1 MSSRVDLFTRPGEGA
16 IVTLWRIGVTN
27 ADSVV
32 TLTIDPDIVGAT
44 ATAYTDG
51 SGDDQ
56 GRIDIEIPT
65 DAAAGTHS
73 WTAEIDSVVVWTGW
87 VYIEPHG
94 RSVSTLAAS
103 PDIRT
108 ESDPPW
114 VIYRAEDVE
123 LSADVGGPAT
133 QIQETN
139 GPDVLDINAIA
150 DGEYLQRVGDEIVG
164 ATPSGSGD
172 VTAASNFGTDNRLIR
187 SDGTTKGVQTSGV
200 TLSDANA
207 MSGLSKVTTT
217 DLEAT
222 GTITGISADD
232 VGADAS
238 GTASAAVTTHEGKA
252 DPHTVYQLEAAK
264 GQASGYASLN
274 GGAHVVEPALSVTD
288 GTDTFTFGA
297 LVDTQVLYLDGTTI
311 KSKAG
316 GGGVTNFTDLGD
328 VPSAYTGEG
337 GKVVKVKIDETG
349 LEFVAGGAGVSA
361 FTDLDDVPA
370 TYTGEAGKYPIVNA
384 TEDGL
389 EFTDITAAD
398 VGADPAGTAAA
409 AVSTHVGLADPHT
422 QYQKESERGAASGY
436 ASLDSNTR
444 LIEAAQVLRV
454 TGQDLAAGAVSDG
467 QFFVRSGT
475 TYAGQTHDST
485 GDPHTQYQ
493 QESEKGSANG
503 YAGLD
508 ASAFVA
514 QAAPIIRATGVSLTV
529 GAVNDGQMLVR
540 SGSTIVGA
548 TAATAT
554 RQVVVLGSDF
564 STSGSG
570 ASVTGW
576 SGIFTITA
584 GKTYRIEMGG
594 AHQAASN
601 SVSIAQFAIDWSQT
615 PQLVQTFWTPAH
627 TGGSTAYSEVSV
639 NADNTYA
646 NSGAVVS
653 GGANTNFWVGMIGV
667 FKAHA
672 STGGTITVNMRSN
685 DGTTQV
691 TLKAGAFI
699 LIDQLD

>member
-1 MSSRVDLFTRPGEGA
+1 M
-16 IVTLWRIGVTN
+16 TLWRIGVTN

-32 TLTIDPDIVGAT
+32 TLTIGPDIVGAT

-133 QIQETN
+133 QIQETS
-139 GPDVLDINAIA
+139 GPDVLDIDAIA

-187 SDGTTKGVQTSGV
+187 SDGTTKGVQVSGV
-200 TLSDANA
+200 TVSDTNA
-207 MSGLSKVTTT
+207 MSGLSKITTT

-222 GTITGISADD
+222 GTITGISAAD

-238 GTASAAVTTHEGKA
+238 GTASTAITAHEGKA
-252 DPHTVYQLEAAK
+252 NPHTVYQLEAAK

-274 GGAHVVEPALSVTD
+274 GDVHVVEPVLSVTD

-297 LVDTQVLYLDGTTI
+297 LVNTQVLYLDGTTI

-316 GGGVTNFTDLGD
+316 GGSVTNFVDLGD

-337 GKVVKVKIDETG
+337 GKVIKVKVDETG
-349 LEFVAGGAGVSA
+349 LEFVAGGAGVSS

-389 EFTDITAAD
+389 EFTDITAVD

-409 AVSTHVGLADPHT
+409 AVAALTLETFVPGTATASQVPRRNAGDTAFEWATLSASDVGADATGTASSAVSTHVGLA
-422 QYQKESERGAASGY
+422 
-436 ASLDSNTR
+436 
-444 LIEAAQVLRV
+444 
-454 TGQDLAAGAVSDG
+454 
-467 QFFVRSGT
+467 
-475 TYAGQTHDST
+475 
-485 GDPHTQYQ
+485 DPHTQYQ

-529 GAVNDGQMLVR
+529 GAVNDGEMLVR

-564 STSGSG
+564 PTSGSG
-570 ASVTGW
+570 ASITGW

-653 GGANTNFWVGMIGV
+653 GGANTNFWIGMIGV
-667 FKAHA
+667 FKANA
-672 STGGTITVNMRSN
+672 SIGGTITVNMRSN